1 MKILIKI
8 SPILHNPLASFVK
21 LLKVNEITF
30 LSNVKMAGEEHA
42 SSQDVSFIWI
52 FLNYIFHKTN
62 I

>member
-30 LSNVKMAGEEHA
+30 LSNVKMAGKGHA
-42 SSQDVSFIWI
+42 HPKM
-52 FLNYIFHKTN
+52 FHSYEFS
-62 I
+62 